1 MVQEEISVSVPC
13 LLLFPCSAV
22 LQLLLPIIP
31 SVLLQDAD
39 ECRKLV
45 KEETGKHD
53 RESSRA
59 RRSLHDFAE
68 SNYLTQLGFVRTV
81 PRHEGKQFQN
91 WWYPC
96 IYVCLTGL

>member
-1 MVQEEISVSVPC
+1 MAFVVRDLRISGLRRNISSCV
-13 LLLFPCSAV
+13 LLFPVVYSALSV
-22 LQLLLPIIP
+22 SSCNTLQF
-31 SVLLQDAD
+31 LLQDAD
-39 ECRKLV
+39 ECRKLL

-81 PRHEGKQFQN
+81 PRLEGIHFEI
-91 WWYPC
+91 W
-96 IYVCLTGL
+96 